1 MCSRLERTAVPRLH
15 RPHVERIARR
25 DGLEVGAVTMSGM
38 LGGAVMLRAVMPGT
52 MVLGIVVLG
61 IVMLGAVVSGAV
73 VWR

>member
-38 LGGAVMLRAVMPGT
+38 LGGAVMPGT

-61 IVMLGAVVSGAV
+61 IVMLGAAVSGAV